1 MRQTVVGT
9 AIVSLLLLAACRT
22 AAPSRP
28 PTPAATPTAARSEPA
43 AVEEKSD
50 RRARWLEMF
59 ARGYFPGRSGQV
71 FYVPHEGDF
80 LIDKDPL
87 YTFMHGSPWDYD
99 TRIPLFFYGPGF
111 VREGRWPEPVSQQDV
126 VPTLAALLQI
136 APPATTTG
144 RALLQALQTGNA
156 RPRVV
161 TLFVLDGMRADYFDT
176 YADAMPTLI
185 RWRAEGAAFSN
196 ARLTSLPSATSIGH
210 ATLGT
215 GTDPRIH
222 GLVVNRLFNRVSG
235 ASQESYNNLDPGEL
249 MALTLADVW
258 NIATDGRAVIVGQ
271 GGAIRAT
278 AGLVGHGACLVNG
291 RRVIAASYA
300 AREAG
305 GWETNPTCYTMSP
318 ALKSLTAERYW
329 KEAGGMWMGHDI
341 ASAARFRASGL
352 FQRFEGDALAAV
364 LEEQP
369 LGADDVT
376 DLVLVNFKGPDYTS
390 HAYGPSSREIRETLA
405 ELDRQ
410 LARAMQIIT
419 KKAGPNRT
427 VVAVAA
433 DHGMPGEPPPGRR
446 RITTMEVVE
455 ALNQRFSPQPPSI
468 VQFFTDAANAQI
480 HLDTARVAALGFT
493 LKDVAAFL
501 ESKLFLAAFTEDEVR
516 AAQARLAPGL

>member
-1 MRQTVVGT
+1 
-9 AIVSLLLLAACRT
+9 
-22 AAPSRP
+22 
-28 PTPAATPTAARSEPA
+28 
-43 AVEEKSD
+43 
-50 RRARWLEMF
+50 MF

-80 LIDKDPL
+80 LIEKDPL

-99 TRIPLFFYGPGF
+99 SRIPLFFYGPEF
-111 VREGRWPEPVSQQDV
+111 IREGRWTEPVVQQDV
-126 VPTLAALLQI
+126 APTLAALLQI

-144 RALLQALQTGNA
+144 RALSQALQATND

-176 YADAMPTLI
+176 YAEVMPTLI
-185 RWRAEGAAFSN
+185 RWRADGAVFSN
-196 ARLTSLPSATSIGH
+196 VRLNSLPSATSIGH

-258 NIATDGRAVIVGQ
+258 NNATDGHTVIVGQ

-291 RRVIAASYA
+291 RRVYAASYA

-305 GWETNPTCYTMSP
+305 GWETNPTCYEMSP
-318 ALKSLTAERYW
+318 ALKPLTAERYW
-329 KEAGGMWMGHDI
+329 KEAGGAWMGHDI
-341 ASAARFRASGL
+341 ANAARFRASAL

-369 LGADDVT
+369 IGADDVT
-376 DLVLVNFKGPDYTS
+376 DLVLVNFKGPDYVS
-390 HAYGPSSREIRETLA
+390 HAYGPESREIREVLA

-410 LARAMQIIT
+410 VARAAQIIT
-419 KKAGPNRT
+419 KKAGANRSVIA
-427 VVAVAA
+427 VVA
-433 DHGMPGEPPPGRR
+433 DHGMPGEPPAGRR

-455 ALNQRFSPQPPSI
+455 ALDQRFSPQPPSI

-480 HLDTARVAALGFT
+480 HLDTARLGALGFT
-493 LKDVAAFL
+493 LKDVGAFL
-501 ESKLFLAAFTEDEVR
+501 ESRLFLAVFTEDEVR
-516 AAQARLAPGL
+516 EAQTRLPLAR